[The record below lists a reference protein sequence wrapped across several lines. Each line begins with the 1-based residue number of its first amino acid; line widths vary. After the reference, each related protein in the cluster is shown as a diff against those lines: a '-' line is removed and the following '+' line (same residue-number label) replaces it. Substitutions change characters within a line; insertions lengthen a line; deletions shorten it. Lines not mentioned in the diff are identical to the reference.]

1 MCCLRAKHF
10 ALWQCRTR
18 RSLRQS
24 GALNCFS
31 LAFPGKHLSF
41 PINFCRLRSHNM
53 RWFDFLAAFIFIGV
67 TVLLLGGTAM
77 SVRQRTADIYMAEA
91 QLREAA
97 QRSQ

>member
-1 MCCLRAKHF
+1 
-10 ALWQCRTR
+10 
-18 RSLRQS
+18 
-24 GALNCFS
+24 
-31 LAFPGKHLSF
+31 
-41 PINFCRLRSHNM
+41 M